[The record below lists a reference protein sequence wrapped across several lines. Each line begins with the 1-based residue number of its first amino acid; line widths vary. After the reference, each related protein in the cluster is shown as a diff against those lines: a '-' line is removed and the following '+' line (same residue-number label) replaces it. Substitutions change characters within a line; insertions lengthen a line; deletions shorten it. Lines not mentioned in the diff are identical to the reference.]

1 MKLFGFNI
9 VRLNKKQSSTTNAAG
24 DKKRATKAIRKTAR
38 REVSYQLSELKSAI
52 SLAKNPETPDRNK
65 LIQIFYYIM
74 RDGHL
79 KSQIKQAKLKV
90 LSEPWLLYKDGTAD
104 VEMTK
109 NMHQKWFNKIIEY
122 ILESEFWAYSVI
134 EADEIDPK
142 TFKIG
147 KVKLI
152 EREYVSIEKK
162 WILLDG
168 TINGSYLPYEEIKND
183 IDLIEFGN
191 SDELGD
197 LLECAYNIL
206 WKYYSRSDWS
216 RANEKVGSPILSVVV
231 DSNNEDDLDDA
242 EKRAANFGS
251 DGYFVGQKGDEI
263 NLIERKSDNFHLT
276 FKDKIALCN
285 EEVSKIIN
293 GQTGTSDMKAFV
305 GAAEVH
311 ERVMEDFTIARL
323 QLVVDEVK
331 ENLFP
336 YLIAKGFPLE
346 GYEFNYPYLIRLKE
360 RKINGVDAQAKK
372 AEEVEN
378 NNENPK

>member
-1 MKLFGFNI
+1 MKIFGFNI
-9 VRLNKKQSSTTNAAG
+9 VRLSKKQSSATNSAG
-24 DKKRATKAIRKTAR
+24 ERKRATKAIKKTAR

-65 LIQIFYYIM
+65 LLNIYYYIM

-90 LSEPWLLYKDGTAD
+90 LSEPWLLYKDGTPD
-104 VEMTK
+104 MGMTK

-122 ILESEFWAYSVI
+122 IIESEFWSYSVI
-134 EADEIDPK
+134 EADEIDPA

-152 EREYVSIEKK
+152 EREYISIERK
-162 WILLDG
+162 WILIDG
-168 TINGSYLPYEEIKND
+168 TINGSYLPYEEVKNEL
-183 IDLIEFGN
+183 DLIEFGT

-331 ENLFP
+331 ENLIP

-360 RKINGVDAQAKK
+360 RKINGVDPQAKK
-372 AEEVEN
+372 AEQVEDKN
-378 NNENPK
+378 ATTK